1 MILLKSFNGSLKDYF
16 IKPLTR
22 IISMSLVAFDLMKIA
37 LLKTP
42 FLFLIL
48 TKTSILPTSPLDK
61 GGLLFT
67 AVRQLH
73 ETPVLISIAQYLRKG
88 NRLKFQ
94 MFVSPLWYQNQ

>member
-48 TKTSILPTSPLDK
+48 TK
-61 GGLLFT
+61 
-67 AVRQLH
+67 H
-73 ETPVLISIAQYLRKG
+73 
-88 NRLKFQ
+88 
-94 MFVSPLWYQNQ
+94 